1 MSIHSMIVATELAVA
16 EKQVIATIELL
27 DDGATVPFISRYRK
41 EMTGSL
47 DEVQVAAVR
56 DRFQQLRELDK
67 RREAILKA
75 LAALDKL
82 TPELESRINAATNIA
97 TIEDLYLPYKPKRKT
112 RASEA
117 RKKGLE
123 PLALSIL
130 VQDKQDPEL
139 SAEQF
144 LNEELGVKSVDE
156 ALAGARDII
165 AELINENADARTSMR
180 RYFQQYAVVK
190 STVQKGKEEEG
201 IKYKDY
207 FDWNEPLKAAP
218 SHRVLAMRRGEN
230 EEILKLETMPAE
242 DGAIEILEKQFIKG
256 NHAASAQ
263 VKLAVLDSYK
273 RLLGPAM
280 ETEVRGLSKETA
292 DEEAIRVFAENARQ
306 LLLAAPMGEK
316 NVLAIDP
323 GFRTGCK
330 VVCLNK
336 QGKLLENT
344 AIYPHNGNRGVLEAS
359 QVLKRLVEE
368 HAVEAIAIGNGT
380 AGRETEVFVRGLG
393 LESVLIVM
401 VNENGASIYSASD
414 VAREE
419 FPNHDI
425 TVRGAV
431 SIGRRLMDPLAE
443 LVKID
448 PKSIGV
454 GQYQHDVDQH
464 KLQASLDDTVM
475 SCVNAVGVELN
486 TASKQVLAYVSGLGP
501 QLAQNI
507 VNYRNEHGAF
517 KNRESLRKVP
527 RLGDKAFE
535 QAAGFLRI
543 RNAEHALD
551 SSAVHPERY
560 ALVSK
565 MARDLNC
572 SVAQLVKDAE
582 LRKQI
587 KLQQYVSDEIG
598 LPTLNDIMNELA
610 KPGRDP
616 REQFEVFSFTDGINE
631 IADLKVGM
639 KLPGIVTNITNF
651 GAFVDIGVHQDGLVH
666 TSQLSDKFVT
676 NAADVVKVHQKVEVR
691 VVEVDVARKRISLS
705 MKAEHAVKPKQDHK
719 KQGDKAKKF
728 DKPAAQQNR
737 NSGQQHKKPLK
748 PQHNHKGGQK
758 EKPLPD
764 GDLQLKLEALKNMFK

>member
-1 MSIHSMIVATELAVA
+1 MSHHSKIIATELGVA
-16 EKQVIATIELL
+16 EKQVVATIELL
-27 DDGATVPFISRYRK
+27 DAGATVPFISRYRK
-41 EMTGSL
+41 EVTGSL

-75 LAALDKL
+75 LTALDKL
-82 TPELESRINAATNIA
+82 SPELERQINAASDIT
-97 TIEDLYLPYKPKRKT
+97 TIEDIYLPYKPKRKT

-123 PLALSIL
+123 PLALML
-130 VQDKQDPEL
+130 LEQGKGDPDSE
-139 SAEQF
+139 AQAF
-144 LNEELGVKSVDE
+144 LNEELGVNSTEE

-165 AELINENADARTSMR
+165 AEIVNEHVELRTSMR
-180 RYFQQYAVVK
+180 QYFQQK
-190 STVQKGKEEEG
+190 SSFKSSVMKGKEVEG

-207 FDWNEPLKAAP
+207 FDWEEPLKAAP

-230 EEILKLETMPAE
+230 EAILKLETMPE
-242 DGAIEILEKQFIKG
+242 EEGAISIIEEQFIKG
-256 NHAASAQ
+256 NSAATKH
-263 VKLAVLDSYK
+263 VKMAIQDSYK

-280 ETEVRGLSKETA
+280 ETEIRSFSKEKA
-292 DEEAIRVFAENARQ
+292 DAEAIRVFAENARQ
-306 LLLAAPMGEK
+306 LLLAAPMGQK

-330 VVCLNK
+330 VVCLDR

-344 AIYPHNGNRGVLEAS
+344 AIYPHTGQGNVKNAADKIIELCKKH
-359 QVLKRLVEE
+359 Q
-368 HAVEAIAIGNGT
+368 VEAIAIGNGT
-380 AGRETEVFVRGLG
+380 AGRETEVFIRGLQIP
-393 LESVLIVM
+393 EVTVVM

-419 FPNHDI
+419 FPTQDI

-454 GQYQHDVDQH
+454 GQYQHDVDQS
-464 KLQASLDDTVM
+464 KLQQSLDDTVM

-507 VNYRNEHGAF
+507 VTYRNENGAF
-517 KNRESLRKVP
+517 KNRDSLKKVP
-527 RLGDKAFE
+527 RLGDKAYE

-543 RNAEHALD
+543 RDAEQILD
-551 SSAVHPERY
+551 ASGVHPERY
-560 ALVSK
+560 ALVNK

-587 KLQQYVSDEIG
+587 KLQQYVTEEIG

-616 REQFEVFSFTDGINE
+616 REQFEAFSFTDGVNE
-631 IADLKVGM
+631 IADLRIGM

-666 TSQLSDKFVT
+666 TSQLADRFVA
-676 NAADVVKVHQKVEVR
+676 NPNDVVKVHQKVEVT
-691 VVEVDVARKRISLS
+691 VVEVDAARKRISLS
-705 MKAEHAVKPKQDHK
+705 MKSGEAKPKV
-719 KQGDKAKKF
+719 KAAG
-728 DKPAAQQNR
+728 KPEERARTFNKPVSKNPAGNRPKPVQKPEQKGKAQ
-737 NSGQQHKKPLK
+737 P
-748 PQHNHKGGQK
+748 
-758 EKPLPD
+758 E
-764 GDLQLKLEALKNMFK
+764 GDLQLKLEALKSKFK